1 MAVADDG
8 CTWTLPGVLDG
19 PGSLLEAV
27 LTSGTA
33 PRVWLSVSSRGVSIT
48 TLVFAG
54 TATVGTVAE
63 ATRGATVLLVV
74 VASNKT
80 GRTCGTCRGERHL
93 PTRTRSSD
101 CTAPEPSER
110 DDESIGKSLLGSIG
124 VVVAGGGVKAGAVA
138 AGGVVAGKAG
148 APLAAGAPSFG

>member
-1 MAVADDG
+1 M
-8 CTWTLPGVLDG
+8 
-19 PGSLLEAV
+19 
-27 LTSGTA
+27 
-33 PRVWLSVSSRGVSIT
+33 T

-110 DDESIGKSLLGSIG
+110 DDESIGKSLLGSTG
-124 VVVAGGGVKAGAVA
+124 VVVAEGGVKA
-138 AGGVVAGKAG
+138 GVVAGKAG